1 MKILDNKQTS
11 DFIAF
16 ALSNVTATGFV
27 SPLKDYAQ
35 ANSGSASGR
44 AVDSLYQNLCQ
55 GMCFRD
61 AFAGM
66 IIRFPV
72 LVEDILVTSI
82 EQSILDNALAEMD
95 KIFKTSVSDDE
106 TSNGLHCLIDNYNKR
121 SKTETICHGCLIR
134 EFENILKRVA
144 TESACEIIFEQD
156 GEKYFKQTY
165 IGPNIVRYIAPYH
178 SKIYK
183 TLLVYLKEM
192 SSQANSIDLNGK
204 RYSVQKIDETTFTLL
219 KEQVCLTLTFK

>member
-1 MKILDNKQTS
+1 MEILDHKHTA
-11 DFIAF
+11 DFISF
-16 ALSNVTATGFV
+16 ALSKIETAGFV
-27 SPLKDYAQ
+27 SPLKEYAQ
-35 ANSGSASGR
+35 ANRGNASDR

-61 AFAGM
+61 AFATM
-66 IIRFPV
+66 KIRFPV

-82 EQSILDNALAEMD
+82 EQSILDYALAEMD
-95 KIFKTSVSDDE
+95 KIFKTSDSDYE
-106 TSNGLHCLIDNYNKR
+106 ISNSLHCLIDNYNKR

-134 EFENILKRVA
+134 EFENILKRAA

-183 TLLVYLKEM
+183 TLLAYLKEIP
-192 SSQANSIDLNGK
+192 SQANSIDLNGK
-204 RYSVQKIDETTFTLL
+204 RHTVQKIEENTFTLL
-219 KEQVCLTLTFK
+219 GEQVCLTLTFK